1 MVVTDDRKLIYCMQK
16 VRIPPRNYA
25 AACVFG
31 TGESQ
36 HAPQNV
42 WEEAA
47 LGKEEADL
55 LSGDHFER
63 LGIFVHL

>member
-1 MVVTDDRKLIYCMQK
+1 MQK
-16 VRIPPRNYA
+16 VRKPPRNYA
-25 AACVFG
+25 AAPVFG

-47 LGKEEADL
+47 LAKEEADL
-55 LSGDHFER
+55 RSGDHFGR
-63 LGIFVHL
+63 LGIFMDL

>member
-1 MVVTDDRKLIYCMQK
+1 MTEKLIHSMQK
-16 VRIPPRNYA
+16 VRKPPRNYA

-47 LGKEEADL
+47 LAKEEADL
-55 LSGDHFER
+55 RSGDHFGR
-63 LGIFVHL
+63 LGIFMDL